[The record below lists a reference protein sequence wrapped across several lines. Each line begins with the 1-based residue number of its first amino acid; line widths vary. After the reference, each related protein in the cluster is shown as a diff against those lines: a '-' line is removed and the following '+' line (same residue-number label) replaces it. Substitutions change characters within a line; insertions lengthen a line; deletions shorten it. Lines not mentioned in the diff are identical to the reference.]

1 MTSLLA
7 ELSAIAGAAFAA
19 EGISPEFG
27 QVQISDRPDL
37 AEFQCNGA
45 LAAAKQERGSNQ
57 PSPLEGEGGP
67 KGRKGGTASTGSE
80 RAAKTNP
87 RAIAERVAARL
98 RESPLVGEAVVAGP
112 GFINIKLAPAVLEQR
127 LQALYAEPER
137 ALPESGKGKRVIVDF
152 GGPNIAKPM
161 HVGHLRSS
169 IIGDSLQ
176 RLFRLN
182 GWLVTSD
189 VHLGDWGLPMGQLIA
204 ELAVRRPDLPYFD
217 PADRSPYPKDSP
229 VSMDDLEE
237 IYPAAAAACKAD
249 PKRLE
254 AARLATAELQAGR
267 PGYRALWRHFHDVSA
282 TGLRREFESL
292 GAVFDEWKG
301 ESDADPLIA
310 PMIEKLKAEG
320 YAVMDEG
327 ALIVPVAENADT
339 KEVPPLILLK
349 SDGAVLYG
357 TTDLATIVE
366 RVREHDPDL
375 ILYVVDQ
382 RQHGH
387 FEQVFRAAKKTRL
400 AGRAEL
406 EHIGHG
412 TVNGPDGKPFKTRAG
427 GVMKLHDLI
436 AMATDEATKRLNEQ
450 GLALDY
456 PEEERAAVAKMV
468 GVAAI
473 KFADLMNNR
482 VSNYIFDLERFT
494 RFEGKTGPY
503 LQYAAVRIQSI
514 LRKAE
519 DEGYASASPVIRSDE
534 ERQLALQLLLMPEA
548 LLNAEVKRAPHFVCD
563 YVFTLAQHFSRFYTE
578 HHIMRET
585 DESLRAA
592 RLGLCTLT
600 LASLKR
606 MLNVLGIDVP
616 ERM

>member
-19 EGISPEFG
+19 EGISPELG
-27 QVQISDRPDL
+27 HVQVSDRPDL

-45 LAAAKQERGSNQ
+45 LAAAKATKS
-57 PSPLEGEGGP
+57 
-67 KGRKGGTASTGSE
+67 
-80 RAAKTNP
+80 NP
-87 RAIAERVAARL
+87 RAIAEKIAARL
-98 RESPLVGEAVVAGP
+98 RESPLIGEAVIAGP
-112 GFINIKLAPAVLEQR
+112 GFINLKLAPASLEKR
-127 LQALYAEPER
+127 LQSLHAHPEG
-137 ALPESGKGKRVIVDF
+137 ALPGSGEGKRVIVDF

-169 IIGDSLQ
+169 IIGDCLQ
-176 RLFRLN
+176 RLFRVN
-182 GWLVTSD
+182 GWSVTSD

-217 PADRSPYPKDSP
+217 PSDRSPYPKDSP

-237 IYPAAAAACKAD
+237 LYPAAAAACKAD
-249 PKRLE
+249 PGRLD

-267 PGYRALWRHFHDVSA
+267 PGYRALWQHFHDVSA
-282 TGLRREFESL
+282 VGLKREFASL
-292 GAVFDEWKG
+292 GVVFDAWKG
-301 ESDADPLIA
+301 ESDADPLI
-310 PMIEKLKAEG
+310 PDMIERLKEDRFAI
-320 YAVMDEG
+320 MDEG
-327 ALIVPVAENADT
+327 ALIVPVAEEGDT

-357 TTDLATIVE
+357 TTDLATIVD

-375 ILYVVDQ
+375 MLYVVDQ
-382 RQHGH
+382 RQHSH
-387 FEQVFRAAKKTRL
+387 FEQVFRGAHKTGL
-400 AGRAEL
+400 AGRAQL

-412 TVNGPDGKPFKTRAG
+412 TVNGADGKPFKTRAG
-427 GVMKLHDLI
+427 GVMKLYDLI
-436 AMATDEATKRLNEQ
+436 AMATEEATKRLNEQ

-456 PEEERAAVAKMV
+456 PEAERNAVAKSV

-482 VSNYIFDLERFT
+482 ISNYIFDLERFT

-519 DEGYASASPVIRSDE
+519 AEGYAVSAPVIRSDE
-534 ERQLALQLLLMPEA
+534 ERLLALQLLLMPET
-548 LLNAEVKRAPHFVCD
+548 LLNAEHKRAPHFVCD
-563 YVFTLAQHFSRFYTE
+563 YAFTLAQNFSRFYTE